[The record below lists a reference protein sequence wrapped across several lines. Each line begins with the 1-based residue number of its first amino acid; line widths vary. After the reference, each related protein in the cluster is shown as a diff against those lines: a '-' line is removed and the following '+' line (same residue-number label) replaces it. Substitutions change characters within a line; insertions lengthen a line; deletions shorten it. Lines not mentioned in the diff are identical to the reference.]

1 MSTENNNSTNRC
13 DRQAELDKVLALHVK
28 WLEDSDS
35 YVGRRADLSGA
46 WLAGASLRGANLQH
60 ADMSYAT
67 LTGADLTGADLR
79 YVNLTGA
86 DLTGADLTGAQTCRA
101 SLGLTNLDGAK
112 LPSPIVDLTACK
124 VGYKKVWNGDRT
136 ERVVIELRFPKGTK
150 LTSTIFGRKCR
161 ASRALVAQCVTP
173 GHENETEFRSLYDNS
188 FVYRVGETAKPTKRF
203 NNSSTIECT
212 SGIHFF
218 VTEEEAENYDY

>member
-1 MSTENNNSTNRC
+1 MSTENNNSTNRY

-28 WLEDSDS
+28 WLEDPDS

-67 LTGADLTGADLR
+67 LTGADLTGA
-79 YVNLTGA
+79 
-86 DLTGADLTGAQTCRA
+86 QTDRA
-101 SLGLTNLDGAK
+101 SLGLANLDGAK

-124 VGYKKVWNGDRT
+124 VGYKKVWNKDRT

-161 ASRALVAQCVTP
+161 ASRALVTQCVTP

-203 NNSSTIECT
+203 DNSSTIECT